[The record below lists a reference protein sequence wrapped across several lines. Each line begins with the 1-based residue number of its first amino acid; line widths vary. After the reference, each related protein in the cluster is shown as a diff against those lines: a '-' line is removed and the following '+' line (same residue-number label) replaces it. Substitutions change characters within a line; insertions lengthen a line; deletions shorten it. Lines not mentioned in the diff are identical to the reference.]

1 MPIDPFKTQVL
12 LLHSESHALDDLRSR
27 FGDRYTVHLA
37 TSGSEALSTLADT
50 PINVFISTQKL
61 PGMSGRE
68 ALREAKRRSPDTI
81 GILLSGDVDDG
92 DGAFVGDEELF
103 YVIRGNVSG
112 ESLVR
117 LVDDTARKMRM
128 ATLSE
133 SANDSRAHVESP
145 QAQDAAAGTGE
156 TVSLTASGRMP
167 ALDPSVLKNVDPVD
181 VLVLTGDER
190 FRDTVRASSRGLH
203 NVHSAATL
211 READALLRAEKIG
224 VVVIDA
230 AVARRKIEQ
239 LMQHMRSEAP
249 RLVVVV
255 AGRSD
260 DGEML
265 MDLVNRGRVYR
276 FLVKP
281 VTPGRARLALE
292 AAARHHLEA
301 PDTAFQAAA
310 DDGSTASEVAPA
322 ADAVAEM
329 AAGNPDDRDHPDA
342 APESTAVLQSPQEP
356 AATDDPSR
364 RERPASPA
372 HAGPSAPPARGR
384 ALKWLGIAAAVGV
397 AAGGATWIF
406 WPAGSPEATQGVES
420 TSAEASITET
430 DVALPPPD
438 DAGAAAESALL
449 AAARE
454 TLLAAARE
462 ARDAGAIYEPD
473 GENAIELYQAAVNGG
488 AAAAAAERD
497 EVIDL
502 ALGMA
507 EQALLEARLDDAQRV
522 LDRVA
527 IASPDNARL
536 PFLLAQVDQARLRA
550 TLGDARV
557 ALRDG
562 RLEDAAR
569 LLDAAENLQAADG
582 GEIDALAADLASARA
597 EQRVDKVLAL
607 ADARLEAGDLLTPA
621 NRNARYYYELA
632 LSNDPDNQ
640 AARQGLNVIAGRLI
654 LAARASIDEGDFGR
668 AEMLLGEVKAL
679 DPQHGQL
686 PATAEALDAE
696 RRRVQQERAVAEAE
710 QAAELLAAQSTA
722 VGEAAA
728 GDAEVAA
735 NAGPGGAVNA
745 AINLAPVA
753 VSTLVRTRY
762 VAPKYP
768 RSAQRRGISGWVEL
782 FFTVTTDGTVK
793 DVVVHA
799 SEPRDLF
806 DNAAT
811 RAVEKWE
818 FEPVLDNGAAIEQRA
833 AVRMMFALE

>member
-12 LLHSESHALDDLRSR
+12 LLHSESHALDELRSR

-145 QAQDAAAGTGE
+145 QAPDAAAGTRE

-190 FRDTVRASSRGLH
+190 FRDTVHASSRGLH

-310 DDGSTASEVAPA
+310 DDGSAASELAPP
-322 ADAVAEM
+322 ADAVSEM
-329 AAGNPDDRDHPDA
+329 AAGNPVDRDHPDA
-342 APESTAVLQSPQEP
+342 APESTAVLEAPQEP

-364 RERPASPA
+364 CERPASPA

-384 ALKWLGIAAAVGV
+384 ALKWLGIAAAVGA
-397 AAGGATWIF
+397 AAGAAWIF
-406 WPAGSPEATQGVES
+406 WPAGSPEATPGVES
-420 TSAEASITET
+420 TSAAASITET

-686 PATAEALDAE
+686 PATSEALDAE
-696 RRRVQQERAVAEAE
+696 RRRVQQERAAAEAE

-735 NAGPGGAVNA
+735 NGGPGGAVDA

>member
-145 QAQDAAAGTGE
+145 QAPDAAAGTRE

-190 FRDTVRASSRGLH
+190 FRDTVHASSRGLH

-310 DDGSTASEVAPA
+310 DDGSAASELAPP
-322 ADAVAEM
+322 ADAVSEM
-329 AAGNPDDRDHPDA
+329 AAGNPVDRDHPDA
-342 APESTAVLQSPQEP
+342 APESTAVLEAPQEP

-364 RERPASPA
+364 CERPASPA

-384 ALKWLGIAAAVGV
+384 ALKWLGIAAAVGA
-397 AAGGATWIF
+397 AAGAAWIF
-406 WPAGSPEATQGVES
+406 WPAGSPEATPGVES
-420 TSAEASITET
+420 TSAAASITET

-582 GEIDALAADLASARA
+582 GEIDALAADLASARS
-597 EQRVDKVLAL
+597 EQRVDNVLAL

-686 PATAEALDAE
+686 PATSEALDAE
-696 RRRVQQERAVAEAE
+696 RRRVQQERAAAEAE

-735 NAGPGGAVNA
+735 NAGPGGAVDA

-818 FEPVLDNGAAIEQRA
+818 FEPVRDNGAAIEQRA